1 MIVKEQPSAMHL
13 FVTMQGSIVPQ
24 ILSKILGIAL
34 ISILVMIIDGFFVA
48 LPHISISAI
57 GIFGVALSLFL
68 GFRNNAAYDRWWEA
82 RKLWGGMIADS
93 RTLGRDARL
102 FFPTDASRR
111 SFMKM
116 VPVFAHFH
124 RGYLRETN
132 VSSAVLVFAGE
143 QKTQIFA
150 AYTNPAD
157 AALRDMA
164 DQLADLTKKDAIS
177 GFCQFRMSQSLSS
190 LALAQAGCERIASTP
205 LPFVYSL
212 LVRRTTY
219 LYCWLLPFALIDS
232 TSLFTPLFAA
242 IVAYVFF
249 GLQAVTNELEAPFAN
264 AQNGLPLDAM
274 CRIIEMSVAEA
285 LGDPVPE
292 PLKPQ
297 NYILT

>member
-1 MIVKEQPSAMHL
+1 MIVKEQPSAVKL

-24 ILSKILGIAL
+24 VLSKILGVAL
-34 ISILVMIIDGFFVA
+34 ISIFVLVIDSFFVV
-48 LPHISISAI
+48 LPHISISAM

-82 RKLWGGMIADS
+82 RKLWGGMIADA

-102 FFPTDASRR
+102 FFPTDATRR
-111 SFMKM
+111 SFMEM

-124 RGYLRETN
+124 RGYLRNTKA
-132 VSSAVLVFAGE
+132 SATVLVFASE
-143 QKTQIFA
+143 QKAQTLA
-150 AYTNPAD
+150 AYANPAE

-164 DQLADLTKKDAIS
+164 DQLAELTKNDSIS
-177 GFCQFRMSQSLSS
+177 GFCQLRMSQSLSS

-212 LVRRTTY
+212 LVRQTTY

-274 CRIIEMSVAEA
+274 WRTIEISVAEA
-285 LGDPVPE
+285 LGDPAPK

-297 NYILT
+297 NFILS